1 MDSQRLERVEVS
13 TGANPTASVIWLHG
27 LGADG
32 HDFEPIVP
40 ELRKTAA
47 QGAVRFVFPH
57 APKRP
62 VTVNG
67 GAVMRAWYDL
77 YDLGIN
83 RAGEDE
89 AGIREAMDLVRGLV
103 DEEKARGVPAGRIV
117 LAGFS
122 MGGAAALFS
131 GLRHDERLA
140 GLMGLSCY
148 LPLADRL
155 ADERDPANSGTSVL
169 LVHGSYDPV
178 LPMPLG
184 VAARDTLQGLGYP
197 VEWQDYPMEH
207 QVCMEEIALVDD
219 WLSRVLS
226 D

>member
-1 MDSQRLERVEVS
+1 MDSQRLDRVEVP
-13 TGANPTASVIWLHG
+13 TGPEPTASVIWLHG

-47 QGAVRFVFPH
+47 QRQVRYIFPH

-83 RAGEDE
+83 RAQEDE
-89 AGIREAMDLVRGLV
+89 QGIREAVGLV
-103 DEEKARGVPAGRIV
+103 QGLIDEEKARGVPAERIV

-122 MGGAAALFS
+122 MGGATALYS
-131 GLRHDERLA
+131 GLRHGERLA

-148 LPLADRL
+148 LPLADQL
-155 ADERDPANSGTSVL
+155 AEERSPANADTPVL
-169 LVHGSYDPV
+169 LAHGTYDPV
-178 LPMPLG
+178 LPLQLG
-184 VAARDTLQGLGYP
+184 SAARDTLTGLGYR

-207 QVCMEEIALVDD
+207 QVCMEEITLVDD
-219 WLSRVLS
+219 WLSRVLA